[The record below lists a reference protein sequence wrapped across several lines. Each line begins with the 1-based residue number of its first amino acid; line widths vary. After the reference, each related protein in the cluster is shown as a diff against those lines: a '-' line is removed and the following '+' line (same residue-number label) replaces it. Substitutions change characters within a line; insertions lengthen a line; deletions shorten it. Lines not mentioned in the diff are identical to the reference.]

1 MSKVDEIL
9 DSIGSMTVLELS
21 ELKEAFK
28 ERFNV
33 EAAAPAAAMP
43 MMVAAPG
50 ADGDGDDAAEEQS
63 EFDVVL
69 TSAGDKKIQVIKEV
83 RTLTSLGLKDA
94 KELVDN
100 APTRS
105 WRRPPKKTLR
115 RPKSS
120 SRQPA
125 GLSSSDSAL
134 PAQSNRARFVNHA
147 RAAYHSRIRARS
159 SPWPCFLFCRGRVCG
174 IPPSR

>member
-43 MMVAAPG
+43 MMMAPG
-50 ADGDGDDAAEEQS
+50 AADGGDGGGAAEEQN

-69 TSAGDKKIQVIKEV
+69 TSAGEKKIQVIKEV
-83 RTLTSLGLKDA
+83 RTLTNLGLKDA

-100 APTRS
+100 APKPVLEKAS
-105 WRRPPKKTLR
+105 KEDAEKAKELIEA
-115 RPKSS
+115 
-120 SRQPA
+120 A
-125 GLSSSDSAL
+125 GGAVELK
-134 PAQSNRARFVNHA
+134 
-147 RAAYHSRIRARS
+147 
-159 SPWPCFLFCRGRVCG
+159 
-174 IPPSR
+174 

>member
-43 MMVAAPG
+43 MMMAAPG
-50 ADGDGDDAAEEQS
+50 ADGGGDAAAEEQS

-69 TSAGDKKIQVIKEV
+69 TSAGEKKIQVIKEV
-83 RTLTSLGLKDA
+83 RTLTNLGLKDA

-100 APTRS
+100 APNPVLEKVS
-105 WRRPPKKTLR
+105 KEDADKAKELIEA
-115 RPKSS
+115 
-120 SRQPA
+120 A
-125 GLSSSDSAL
+125 GG
-134 PAQSNRARFVNHA
+134 
-147 RAAYHSRIRARS
+147 AAE
-159 SPWPCFLFCRGRVCG
+159 LK
-174 IPPSR
+174 

>member
-43 MMVAAPG
+43 MMMAAPG
-50 ADGDGDDAAEEQS
+50 DGSGDGGGAAEEQS

-69 TSAGDKKIQVIKEV
+69 TSAGEKKIQVIKEV
-83 RTLTSLGLKDA
+83 RTLTNLGLKDA

-100 APTRS
+100 APKPILEKAS
-105 WRRPPKKTLR
+105 KEDAEKAKELIEA
-115 RPKSS
+115 
-120 SRQPA
+120 A
-125 GLSSSDSAL
+125 GGAVELK
-134 PAQSNRARFVNHA
+134 
-147 RAAYHSRIRARS
+147 
-159 SPWPCFLFCRGRVCG
+159 
-174 IPPSR
+174 

>member
-1 MSKVDEIL
+1 MSKVDEVL

-43 MMVAAPG
+43 MMMAAPG
-50 ADGDGDDAAEEQS
+50 ADGGGDDAAEEQS

-69 TSAGDKKIQVIKEV
+69 TSAGEKKIQVIKEV
-83 RTLTSLGLKDA
+83 RALTNLGLKDA

-100 APTRS
+100 APNPVLEKVS
-105 WRRPPKKTLR
+105 KEDADKAKELIEA
-115 RPKSS
+115 
-120 SRQPA
+120 A
-125 GLSSSDSAL
+125 GGAVELK
-134 PAQSNRARFVNHA
+134 
-147 RAAYHSRIRARS
+147 
-159 SPWPCFLFCRGRVCG
+159 
-174 IPPSR
+174 

>member
-43 MMVAAPG
+43 MMMAAPG
-50 ADGDGDDAAEEQS
+50 ADGGGDAAAEEQS

-83 RTLTSLGLKDA
+83 RSLTNLGLKDA

-100 APTRS
+100 APKPVLEKAS
-105 WRRPPKKTLR
+105 KEDAEKAKELIEA
-115 RPKSS
+115 
-120 SRQPA
+120 A
-125 GLSSSDSAL
+125 GGAVEL
-134 PAQSNRARFVNHA
+134 Q
-147 RAAYHSRIRARS
+147 
-159 SPWPCFLFCRGRVCG
+159 
-174 IPPSR
+174 

>member
-43 MMVAAPG
+43 MVVAAA
-50 ADGDGDDAAEEQS
+50 ADGGDGGGAAEEQS
-63 EFDVVL
+63 EFDVIL
-69 TSAGDKKIQVIKEV
+69 TSAGEKKIQVIKEV
-83 RTLTSLGLKDA
+83 RTLTNLGLKDA

-100 APTRS
+100 APNPVLEKAS
-105 WRRPPKKTLR
+105 KEDAEKAKELIEA
-115 RPKSS
+115 
-120 SRQPA
+120 A
-125 GLSSSDSAL
+125 GGAVELK
-134 PAQSNRARFVNHA
+134 
-147 RAAYHSRIRARS
+147 
-159 SPWPCFLFCRGRVCG
+159 
-174 IPPSR
+174 

>member
-1 MSKVDEIL
+1 MSKVDEVL

-43 MMVAAPG
+43 MMMAAPG
-50 ADGDGDDAAEEQS
+50 ADGGGEAAAEEQS

-69 TSAGDKKIQVIKEV
+69 TSAGEKKIQVIKEV
-83 RTLTSLGLKDA
+83 RTLTNLGLKDA

-100 APTRS
+100 APNPVLEKVS
-105 WRRPPKKTLR
+105 KEDADKAKELIEA
-115 RPKSS
+115 
-120 SRQPA
+120 A
-125 GLSSSDSAL
+125 GGAVELK
-134 PAQSNRARFVNHA
+134 
-147 RAAYHSRIRARS
+147 
-159 SPWPCFLFCRGRVCG
+159 
-174 IPPSR
+174 

>member
-43 MMVAAPG
+43 MMMAAP
-50 ADGDGDDAAEEQS
+50 DAGGAEEQS

-69 TSAGDKKIQVIKEV
+69 TSAGEKKIQVIKEV
-83 RTLTSLGLKDA
+83 RTLTNLGLKDA

-100 APTRS
+100 APKPVLEKAS
-105 WRRPPKKTLR
+105 KEDAEKAKELIEA
-115 RPKSS
+115 
-120 SRQPA
+120 A
-125 GLSSSDSAL
+125 GGAVELK
-134 PAQSNRARFVNHA
+134 
-147 RAAYHSRIRARS
+147 
-159 SPWPCFLFCRGRVCG
+159 
-174 IPPSR
+174 